1 MTRTLKLAAIAMLS
15 TSLAAPVLAK
25 GHAQS
30 NADEPGT
37 TAGERTVATAQVL
50 GSVMSDGKG
59 KGPQGIP
66 GMSNEAGKPT
76 DE

>member
-1 MTRTLKLAAIAMLS
+1 MTRTLKLAAIAMIS
-15 TSLAAPVLAK
+15 TILAAPVLAK

-30 NADEPGT
+30 NTDEPGT
-37 TAGERTVATAQVL
+37 TAGETTVATAQVL
-50 GSVMSDGKG
+50 GSVMSGGKG

-66 GMSNEAGKPT
+66 GMSDEAGKPT